1 MKEHQLAERQVRSWL
16 AARYGVISRREALAF
31 GLTAN
36 QIARRVESGVWVVV
50 CRGVYHLA
58 GAPMT
63 PLSRLRVAV
72 LVGGPECALSHQ
84 AAAWLWD
91 IAGPAAAVDSMAQVT
106 VTVPHGRSARISG
119 LRMVRSRH
127 PVRAVI
133 RKGLPCTDPVRT
145 IVDCATEVTAAELD
159 DLVDRALA
167 HRIVAN
173 RRLVTA
179 VTGAPEFRRH
189 RGRQPLLARFRARG
203 VTGSPHPSV
212 LESRMARLRRRHN
225 LPEPK
230 AEVSWGPDRRYRL
243 DFAFLE
249 VRLVIEVDG
258 WAGHFA
264 PEKRRYDH
272 RRDRA
277 LQRAGWTV
285 LRYDWWEVTYDAGRV
300 AREISE
306 TYRELAAVA

>member
-1 MKEHQLAERQVRSWL
+1 MRN
-16 AARYGVISRREALAF
+16 
-31 GLTAN
+31 GL
-36 QIARRVESGVWVVV
+36 S
-50 CRGVYHLA
+50 
-58 GAPMT
+58 
-63 PLSRLRVAV
+63 
-72 LVGGPECALSHQ
+72 
-84 AAAWLWD
+84 
-91 IAGPAAAVDSMAQVT
+91 
-106 VTVPHGRSARISG
+106 
-119 LRMVRSRH
+119 
-127 PVRAVI
+127 
-133 RKGLPCTDPVRT
+133 CTDPVRT

-179 VTGAPEFRRH
+179 VTRAPEFRYH
-189 RGRQPLLARFRARG
+189 RGRPPLLARFRARG

-212 LESRMARLRRRHN
+212 LESRMARVLRRHN
-225 LPEPK
+225 IPDPK

-243 DFAFLE
+243 DFAFPE

-277 LQRAGWTV
+277 LRQAGWTV
-285 LRYDWWEVTYDAGRV
+285 LRYDWWEVTYDADRV
-300 AREISE
+300 AQEISE
-306 TYRELAAVA
+306 TYRELSAVA